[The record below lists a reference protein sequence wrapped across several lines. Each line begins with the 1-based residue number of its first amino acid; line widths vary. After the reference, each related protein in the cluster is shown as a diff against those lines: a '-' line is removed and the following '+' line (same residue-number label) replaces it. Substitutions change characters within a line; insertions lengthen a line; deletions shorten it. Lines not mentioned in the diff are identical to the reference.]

1 MFLSVSMVTRKNIVF
16 LTQDIVK
23 LVVTAGGNVD
33 LQTGAARGNM
43 SPLMLAAARGHL
55 DTVKELAKLKASPD
69 KRG

>member
-1 MFLSVSMVTRKNIVF
+1 M
-16 LTQDIVK
+16 TQDIVK

-43 SPLMLAAARGHL
+43 SPLMLAAARGYL
-55 DTVKELAKLKASPD
+55 DTVKELVKLKASPD